1 MDTHQLAGQGRAI
14 RRPVDVVDGY
24 GRALGQI
31 ALCARLRRER
41 PARPESTDPLD
52 GVEPQLGFCTRGSED
67 STGWDGAT
75 REQLHRGWSTRYGT
89 PREALAEL
97 GPDAR
102 LAGRADLDEMTAPPP
117 LTGVDER
124 PDLERR
130 LAALRQRV
138 GRPGACKPRGHTG
151 SFTPL
156 LADAAAA
163 SGHLPIEEPS

>member
-1 MDTHQLAGQGRAI
+1 MDGHQLAGQGRAI
-14 RRPVDVVDGY
+14 HRSADVVDGY
-24 GRALGQI
+24 GRALGHI

-52 GVEPQLGFCTRGSED
+52 GVEPQLGFCTRGPED

-89 PREALAEL
+89 PREALADL
-97 GPDAR
+97 GRDAR
-102 LAGRADLDEMTAPPP
+102 LAGGVDLDELTAPPQ

-124 PDLERR
+124 RDVERR

-138 GRPGACKPRGHTG
+138 GRPVSSDRVGTLDR
-151 SFTPL
+151 
-156 LADAAAA
+156 
-163 SGHLPIEEPS
+163 